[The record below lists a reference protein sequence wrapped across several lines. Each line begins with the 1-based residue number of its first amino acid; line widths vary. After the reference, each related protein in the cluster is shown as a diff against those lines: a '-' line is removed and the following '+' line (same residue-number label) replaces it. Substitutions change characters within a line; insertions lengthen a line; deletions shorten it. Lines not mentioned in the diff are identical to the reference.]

1 VFLKSKIL
9 ALLFLLGGLSL
20 KGQTFMYSY
29 VDPCT
34 QQVQTLMY
42 DMSAPIIVSYY
53 GQTRA
58 FTYNEISSGVL
69 DTWLN
74 QVYSNFIASPCDEVF
89 TTVTTTSTTNLTTNL
104 VNSVLNLSAVTSISS
119 MNLGGN
125 INSTNSS
132 NSNTNENN
140 NNPQSN
146 TTSSSNN
153 SNNNNNSNNT
163 GSPNNSNSGSGS
175 SGGNSEPNSG
185 GSNSSESSGGTTAG
199 ETQGE
204 SQEGVPSEEKID
216 EAKTEQQKTEAN
228 QTSKTTAKA
237 RTQVQKPA
245 ILVTGDIVGLQ
256 KTDDKTND
264 ARGTFSFTRVKGDG
278 TASFGLSADYMIRA
292 KISNITLM
300 KSWIGTTEKG
310 NKHINLLSSGFSI
323 QPGSWT
329 NTTMFIRVNSLKR
342 FTAIY
347 GAAGSAG
354 YLYKEPIISTLAV
367 AGFMYK
373 GKIYKNIDG
382 TLITAAVYAPYSKYY
397 TESWFDSKPIVI
409 PFFNINYKLTKTFGV
424 GLTGGGTYLAGA
436 NVLNYQVLLGSKLIL

>member
-1 VFLKSKIL
+1 
-9 ALLFLLGGLSL
+9 
-20 KGQTFMYSY
+20 
-29 VDPCT
+29 
-34 QQVQTLMY
+34 MY

-58 FTYNEISSGVL
+58 FTYSEISSGVL

-74 QVYSNFIASPCDEVF
+74 QVYSNFVASPCDEVF
-89 TTVTTTSTTNLTTNL
+89 TSVTTTSTTNLTTNL
-104 VNSVLNLSAVTSISS
+104 VNNVLNLSAVTSISS

-125 INSTNSS
+125 INSTNSTNSTS
-132 NSNTNENN
+132 NENTNNS
-140 NNPQSN
+140 QSN
-146 TTSSSNN
+146 VPSSSNSSSNN
-153 SNNNNNSNNT
+153 TNT
-163 GSPNNSNSGSGS
+163 SSSSSPNSGSGG
-175 SGGNSEPNSG
+175 SGGNGEPNSG
-185 GSNSSESSGGTTAG
+185 GSNPSESSGGTTTG
-199 ETQGE
+199 EVQGGDKKE
-204 SQEGVPSEEKID
+204 TPSQEKIEET
-216 EAKTEQQKTEAN
+216 KTDQQKSDAN
-228 QTSKTTAKA
+228 QTSKSTSRA
-237 RTQVQKPA
+237 RAQTQKPA

-278 TASFGLSADYMIRA
+278 TASLGLSADYMIRA
-292 KISNITLM
+292 RISNITLM
-300 KSWIGTTEKG
+300 RSWIGTTEKD

-373 GKIYKNIDG
+373 GKLYKNIDG
-382 TLITAAVYAPYSKYY
+382 TLIAAAVYAPYSKYY
-397 TESWFDSKPIVI
+397 TESWFDSKPIII
-409 PFFNINYKLTKTFGV
+409 PFFNLNYKLTKTFGF

-436 NVLNYQVLLGSKLIL
+436 NVLNYQVLLGAKLIL

>member
-1 VFLKSKIL
+1 
-9 ALLFLLGGLSL
+9 
-20 KGQTFMYSY
+20 MYSY
-29 VDPCT
+29 IDPCT
-34 QQVQTLMY
+34 QQVQTLAY

-74 QVYSNFIASPCDEVF
+74 QVYSNYVAAPCSEVF
-89 TTVTTTSTTNLTTNL
+89 TSVTTTSTTNLTTNL
-104 VNSVLNLSAVTSISS
+104 INNILNLSTVTSISS

-125 INSTNSS
+125 INSTNST
-132 NSNTNENN
+132 NSNEDNN
-140 NNPQSN
+140 NSQSN
-146 TTSSSNN
+146 VPSSSNSSNN
-153 SNNNNNSNNT
+153 SNNNN
-163 GSPNNSNSGSGS
+163 S
-175 SGGNSEPNSG
+175 SGGSNSSSSGGGSNSKPNSG
-185 GSNSSESSGGTTAG
+185 GSNPSESSGGENTG
-199 ETQGE
+199 EVQGG
-204 SQEGVPSEEKID
+204 SKEGVPSQEKID
-216 EAKTEQQKTEAN
+216 EVKTDQQKSDAN

-278 TASFGLSADYMIRA
+278 TASIGLSADYMIRA

-300 KSWIGTTEKG
+300 KSWISTTEKG
-310 NKHINLLSSGFSI
+310 NKGINLLSSGFSV
-323 QPGSWT
+323 QPGSWS

-354 YLYKEPIISTLAV
+354 ILYKEPIISTLAV

-382 TLITAAVYAPYSKYY
+382 TLIAAGVYAPYSKYY
-397 TESWFDSKPIVI
+397 TESWFDSKPIII
-409 PFFNINYKLTKTFGV
+409 PFFNINYKITKTFGF

>member
-29 VDPCT
+29 IDPCT

-42 DMSAPIIVSYY
+42 DMSAPVIVSYY

-74 QVYSNFIASPCDEVF
+74 QVYSNFIAAPCDEVF

-104 VNSVLNLSAVTSISS
+104 VNNVLNLSAVTSISS

-125 INSTNSS
+125 INSTNSTNSTS
-132 NSNTNENN
+132 NENTNNS
-140 NNPQSN
+140 QSN
-146 TTSSSNN
+146 VPSSSNSSSNN
-153 SNNNNNSNNT
+153 NNT
-163 GSPNNSNSGSGS
+163 GSSSSTNPGSGS
-175 SGGNSEPNSG
+175 SGNNSEPNSG
-185 GSNSSESSGGTTAG
+185 GSNSSESSGGTTTG
-199 ETQGE
+199 EVQGGDKKE
-204 SQEGVPSEEKID
+204 TPSQEKID
-216 EAKTEQQKTEAN
+216 EAKTDQQKSEAN

-237 RTQVQKPA
+237 KAQVQKPA

-278 TASFGLSADYMIRA
+278 TASLGLSADYMIRA
-292 KISNITLM
+292 RISNITLM

-373 GKIYKNIDG
+373 GKLYKNIDG
-382 TLITAAVYAPYSKYY
+382 TLIAAAVYAPYSKYY

-409 PFFNINYKLTKTFGV
+409 PFFNVNYKLTKTFGF

>member
-1 VFLKSKIL
+1 
-9 ALLFLLGGLSL
+9 
-20 KGQTFMYSY
+20 MYSY
-29 VDPCT
+29 IDPCT

-42 DMSAPIIVSYY
+42 DMSAPVIVSYY

-74 QVYSNFIASPCDEVF
+74 QVYSNFIAAPCDEVF

-104 VNSVLNLSAVTSISS
+104 VNNVLNLSAVTSISS

-125 INSTNSS
+125 INSTNSTNSTS
-132 NSNTNENN
+132 NENTNNS
-140 NNPQSN
+140 QSN
-146 TTSSSNN
+146 VPSSSNSSSNN
-153 SNNNNNSNNT
+153 NNT
-163 GSPNNSNSGSGS
+163 GSSSSTNPGSGS
-175 SGGNSEPNSG
+175 SGNNSEPNSG
-185 GSNSSESSGGTTAG
+185 GSNSSESSGGTTTG
-199 ETQGE
+199 EVQGGDKKE
-204 SQEGVPSEEKID
+204 TPSQEKID
-216 EAKTEQQKTEAN
+216 EAKTDQQKSEAN

-237 RTQVQKPA
+237 KAQVQKPA

-278 TASFGLSADYMIRA
+278 TASIGLSADYMIRA
-292 KISNITLM
+292 RISNITLM
-300 KSWIGTTEKG
+300 KSWISTTEKG
-310 NKHINLLSSGFSI
+310 NKGINLLSSGFSV
-323 QPGSWT
+323 QPGSWS

-354 YLYKEPIISTLAV
+354 VLYKEPIISTLAV

-382 TLITAAVYAPYSKYY
+382 TLIAAGVYAPYSKYY
-397 TESWFDSKPIVI
+397 TESWFNSKPIII
-409 PFFNINYKLTKTFGV
+409 PFFNVNYKLTKTFGF

-436 NVLNYQVLLGSKLIL
+436 NILNYQVLLGAKLIL

>member
-1 VFLKSKIL
+1 
-9 ALLFLLGGLSL
+9 
-20 KGQTFMYSY
+20 MYSY
-29 VDPCT
+29 IDPCT
-34 QQVQTLMY
+34 QQVQTLAY

-74 QVYSNFIASPCDEVF
+74 QVYSNFVAAPCDEVF

-104 VNSVLNLSAVTSISS
+104 VNNVLNLSAVTSISS

-125 INSTNSS
+125 INSTNSTNSTS
-132 NSNTNENN
+132 NENTNNS
-140 NNPQSN
+140 QSN
-146 TTSSSNN
+146 VPSSSNSSSNN
-153 SNNNNNSNNT
+153 NNT
-163 GSPNNSNSGSGS
+163 GSSSGTNPGSGG
-175 SGGNSEPNSG
+175 SGGNGEPNSG
-185 GSNSSESSGGTTAG
+185 GSNSSESSGGTTTG
-199 ETQGE
+199 EVQGGDKKE
-204 SQEGVPSEEKID
+204 TPSQEKID
-216 EAKTEQQKTEAN
+216 EVKTDQQKSDAN

-278 TASFGLSADYMIRA
+278 TASIGLSADYMIRA
-292 KISNITLM
+292 KISNITAM
-300 KSWIGTTEKG
+300 KSWISTTEKG
-310 NKHINLLSSGFSI
+310 NKSINLLSSGFSV

-382 TLITAAVYAPYSKYY
+382 TLIAAAVYAPYSKYY
-397 TESWFDSKPIVI
+397 TESWFDSKPIII
-409 PFFNINYKLTKTFGV
+409 PFFNINYKITKTFGF

>member
-1 VFLKSKIL
+1 
-9 ALLFLLGGLSL
+9 
-20 KGQTFMYSY
+20 MYSY
-29 VDPCT
+29 IDPCT
-34 QQVQTLMY
+34 QQIQTLMY

-74 QVYSNFIASPCDEVF
+74 QVYSNYVAAPCSEVF
-89 TTVTTTSTTNLTTNL
+89 TSVTTTSTTNLTTNL
-104 VNSVLNLSAVTSISS
+104 INNILNLSTVTSISS
-119 MNLGGN
+119 LNLGGN
-125 INSTNSS
+125 INSTNSTNS
-132 NSNTNENN
+132 NSNENTNNSQPN
-140 NNPQSN
+140 VSSSSN
-146 TTSSSNN
+146 SSSSNN
-153 SNNNNNSNNT
+153 NT
-163 GSPNNSNSGSGS
+163 NPSSGSNPS
-175 SGGNSEPNSG
+175 SGGGGGNGEPNSRGTNPNEPSRGETTGEVQG
-185 GSNSSESSGGTTAG
+185 GSK
-199 ETQGE
+199 
-204 SQEGVPSEEKID
+204 EGVPSQEKID
-216 EAKTEQQKTEAN
+216 EVKTDQQKSDAN

-278 TASFGLSADYMIRA
+278 TASIGLSADYMIRA
-292 KISNITLM
+292 KISNITAM
-300 KSWIGTTEKG
+300 KSWISTTEKG
-310 NKHINLLSSGFSI
+310 NKGINLLSSGFSV
-323 QPGSWT
+323 QPGSWS

-382 TLITAAVYAPYSKYY
+382 TLIAAAVYAPYSKYY
-397 TESWFDSKPIVI
+397 TESWFDSKPIII

-436 NVLNYQVLLGSKLIL
+436 NILNYQVLLGSKLIL

>member
-1 VFLKSKIL
+1 VYLKTKIL
-9 ALLFLLGGLSL
+9 AFLFLLGGLSL

-29 VDPCT
+29 IDPCT

-74 QVYSNFIASPCDEVF
+74 QVYSNYVAAPCSEVF
-89 TTVTTTSTTNLTTNL
+89 TTVTTTSTTNLTTNII
-104 VNSVLNLSAVTSISS
+104 NNVLNLSTVTSISS
-119 MNLGGN
+119 LNLGGN
-125 INSTNSS
+125 INTGNQSNSNSSSNEDNNNSQSNVSSSS
-132 NSNTNENN
+132 NS
-140 NNPQSN
+140 
-146 TTSSSNN
+146 
-153 SNNNNNSNNT
+153 SNNNNNT
-163 GSPNNSNSGSGS
+163 GSSGNSGSGS
-175 SGGNSEPNSG
+175 SSGGGTSNPNSG
-185 GSNSSESSGGTTAG
+185 SPNPSESSGGTSTG
-199 ETQGE
+199 ETQGGG
-204 SQEGVPSEEKID
+204 QEGVPSEEKID
-216 EAKTEQQKTEAN
+216 EAKTDQQKSDAN

-237 RTQVQKPA
+237 KAQVQKPA

-278 TASFGLSADYMIRA
+278 TASIGLSADYMVRA
-292 KISNITLM
+292 RISNITVM
-300 KSWIGTTEKG
+300 KSWISTTEKG
-310 NKHINLLSSGFSI
+310 NKGINLLSSGMSF
-323 QPGSWT
+323 QPGAWS

-347 GAAGSAG
+347 GAAGSVG

-373 GKIYKNIDG
+373 GKLYKNIDG
-382 TLITAAVYAPYSKYY
+382 TLIAAGVYAPYSKYY
-397 TESWFDSKPIVI
+397 TESWFDSKPIII
-409 PFFNINYKLTKTFGV
+409 PFFNVNYKLTKTFGF

-436 NVLNYQVLLGSKLIL
+436 NILNYQVLLGAKLIL

>member
-1 VFLKSKIL
+1 
-9 ALLFLLGGLSL
+9 
-20 KGQTFMYSY
+20 MYSY
-29 VDPCT
+29 IDPCT
-34 QQVQTLMY
+34 QQVQTLAY

-74 QVYSNFIASPCDEVF
+74 QVYSNYVAAPCSEVF
-89 TTVTTTSTTNLTTNL
+89 TSVTTTSTTNLTTNL
-104 VNSVLNLSAVTSISS
+104 INNILNLSTVTSISS
-119 MNLGGN
+119 LNLGGN
-125 INSTNSS
+125 INSTNSTNS
-132 NSNTNENN
+132 NSNENTNNSQPN
-140 NNPQSN
+140 VSSSSN
-146 TTSSSNN
+146 SSSSNN
-153 SNNNNNSNNT
+153 NT
-163 GSPNNSNSGSGS
+163 NPSSGSNPS
-175 SGGNSEPNSG
+175 SGGGGGNGEPNSG
-185 GSNSSESSGGTTAG
+185 GTNPNEPSRG
-199 ETQGE
+199 ETTGEVQGG
-204 SQEGVPSEEKID
+204 SKEGVPSQEKID
-216 EAKTEQQKTEAN
+216 EVKTDQQKSDAN

-278 TASFGLSADYMIRA
+278 TASIGLSADYMIRA
-292 KISNITLM
+292 KISNITAM
-300 KSWIGTTEKG
+300 KSWISTTEKG
-310 NKHINLLSSGFSI
+310 NKGINLLSSGFSV
-323 QPGSWT
+323 QPGSWS

-354 YLYKEPIISTLAV
+354 VLYKEPIISTLAV

-382 TLITAAVYAPYSKYY
+382 TLIAAGVYAPYSKYY
-397 TESWFDSKPIVI
+397 TESWFDSKPIII

>member
-1 VFLKSKIL
+1 
-9 ALLFLLGGLSL
+9 
-20 KGQTFMYSY
+20 MYSY
-29 VDPCT
+29 IDPCT
-34 QQVQTLMY
+34 QQVQTLAY

-74 QVYSNFIASPCDEVF
+74 QVYSNYVAAPCSEVF
-89 TTVTTTSTTNLTTNL
+89 TSVTTTSTTNLTTNL
-104 VNSVLNLSAVTSISS
+104 INNILNLSTVTSISS
-119 MNLGGN
+119 LNLGGN
-125 INSTNSS
+125 INSTNSTNS
-132 NSNTNENN
+132 NSNENTNNSQPN
-140 NNPQSN
+140 VSSSSN
-146 TTSSSNN
+146 SSSSNN
-153 SNNNNNSNNT
+153 NT
-163 GSPNNSNSGSGS
+163 NPSSGSNPS
-175 SGGNSEPNSG
+175 SGGGGDNGEPNSG
-185 GSNSSESSGGTTAG
+185 GTNPNEPSRG
-199 ETQGE
+199 ETTGEVQGG
-204 SQEGVPSEEKID
+204 SKEGVPSQEKID
-216 EAKTEQQKTEAN
+216 EVKTDQQKSDAN

-278 TASFGLSADYMIRA
+278 TASIGLSADYMIRA
-292 KISNITLM
+292 KISNITAM
-300 KSWIGTTEKG
+300 KSWISTTEKG
-310 NKHINLLSSGFSI
+310 NKGINLLSSGFSV
-323 QPGSWT
+323 QPGSWS

-354 YLYKEPIISTLAV
+354 ILYKEPIISTLAV

-382 TLITAAVYAPYSKYY
+382 TLIAAGVYAPYSKYY
-397 TESWFDSKPIVI
+397 TESWFDSKPIII
-409 PFFNINYKLTKTFGV
+409 PFFNINYKITKTFGF

>member
-1 VFLKSKIL
+1 
-9 ALLFLLGGLSL
+9 
-20 KGQTFMYSY
+20 MYSY
-29 VDPCT
+29 IDPCT
-34 QQVQTLMY
+34 QQVQTLAY

-74 QVYSNFIASPCDEVF
+74 QVYSNYVAAPCSEVF
-89 TTVTTTSTTNLTTNL
+89 TSVTTTSTTNLTTNL
-104 VNSVLNLSAVTSISS
+104 INNILNLSTVTSISS

-125 INSTNSS
+125 INSTNST
-132 NSNTNENN
+132 NSNEDNN
-140 NNPQSN
+140 NSQSN
-146 TTSSSNN
+146 VPSSSNSSNN
-153 SNNNNNSNNT
+153 SNNNNSSE
-163 GSPNNSNSGSGS
+163 GSNSSS
-175 SGGNSEPNSG
+175 SGGGGNSKPNSG
-185 GSNSSESSGGTTAG
+185 GSNPSESSGGENTG
-199 ETQGE
+199 EVQGG
-204 SQEGVPSEEKID
+204 SKEGVPSQEKID
-216 EAKTEQQKTEAN
+216 ETKTDQQKSDAN
-228 QTSKTTAKA
+228 QTTKTTAKA
-237 RTQVQKPA
+237 KAQVQKPA
-245 ILVTGDIVGLQ
+245 ILITGDIVGLQ

-278 TASFGLSADYMIRA
+278 TASIGLSADYMIRA
-292 KISNITLM
+292 KISNITAM
-300 KSWIGTTEKG
+300 KSWISTTEKG
-310 NKHINLLSSGFSI
+310 NKGINLLSSGFSV
-323 QPGSWT
+323 QPGSWS

-354 YLYKEPIISTLAV
+354 ILYKEPIISTLAV

-382 TLITAAVYAPYSKYY
+382 TLIAAAVYAPYSKYY
-397 TESWFDSKPIVI
+397 TESWFDSKPIII
-409 PFFNINYKLTKTFGV
+409 PFFNVNYKLTKTFGF

>member
-1 VFLKSKIL
+1 
-9 ALLFLLGGLSL
+9 
-20 KGQTFMYSY
+20 MYSY
-29 VDPCT
+29 IDPCT

-42 DMSAPIIVSYY
+42 DMSAPVIVSYY

-74 QVYSNFIASPCDEVF
+74 QVYSNFIAAPCDEVF

-104 VNSVLNLSAVTSISS
+104 VNNVLNLSAVTSISS

-125 INSTNSS
+125 INSTNSTNSTS
-132 NSNTNENN
+132 NENTNNS
-140 NNPQSN
+140 QSN
-146 TTSSSNN
+146 VPSSSNSSSNN
-153 SNNNNNSNNT
+153 NNT
-163 GSPNNSNSGSGS
+163 GSSSSTNPGSGS
-175 SGGNSEPNSG
+175 SGNNSEPNSG
-185 GSNSSESSGGTTAG
+185 GSNSSESSGGTTTG
-199 ETQGE
+199 EVQGGDKKE
-204 SQEGVPSEEKID
+204 TPSQEKID
-216 EAKTEQQKTEAN
+216 EAKTDQQKSEAN

-237 RTQVQKPA
+237 KAQVQKPA

-278 TASFGLSADYMIRA
+278 TASLGLSADYMIRA
-292 KISNITLM
+292 RISNITLM

-382 TLITAAVYAPYSKYY
+382 TLIAAAVYAPYSKYY

-409 PFFNINYKLTKTFGV
+409 PFFNVNYKLTKTFGF

>member
-1 VFLKSKIL
+1 
-9 ALLFLLGGLSL
+9 
-20 KGQTFMYSY
+20 MYSY
-29 VDPCT
+29 IDPCT

-42 DMSAPIIVSYY
+42 DMSAPVIVSYY

-74 QVYSNFIASPCDEVF
+74 QVYSNFIAAPCDEVF

-104 VNSVLNLSAVTSISS
+104 VNNVLNLSAVTSISS

-125 INSTNSS
+125 INSTNSTNSTS
-132 NSNTNENN
+132 NENTNNS
-140 NNPQSN
+140 QSN
-146 TTSSSNN
+146 VPSSSNSSSNN
-153 SNNNNNSNNT
+153 NNT
-163 GSPNNSNSGSGS
+163 GSSSSTNPGSGS
-175 SGGNSEPNSG
+175 SGNNSEPNSG
-185 GSNSSESSGGTTAG
+185 GSNSSESSGGTTTG
-199 ETQGE
+199 EVQGGDKKE
-204 SQEGVPSEEKID
+204 TPSQEKID
-216 EAKTEQQKTEAN
+216 EAKTDQQKSEAN

-237 RTQVQKPA
+237 KAQVQKPA

-278 TASFGLSADYMIRA
+278 TASIGLSADYMIRA
-292 KISNITLM
+292 RISNITLM
-300 KSWIGTTEKG
+300 KSWISTTEKG
-310 NKHINLLSSGFSI
+310 NKGINLLSSGFSV
-323 QPGSWT
+323 QPGSWS

-373 GKIYKNIDG
+373 GKLYKNIDG
-382 TLITAAVYAPYSKYY
+382 TLIAAAVYAPYSKYY

-409 PFFNINYKLTKTFGV
+409 PFFNVNYKLTKTFGF

-436 NVLNYQVLLGSKLIL
+436 NVLNYQVLLGSKLILWETYS

>member
-1 VFLKSKIL
+1 
-9 ALLFLLGGLSL
+9 
-20 KGQTFMYSY
+20 MYSY
-29 VDPCT
+29 IDPCT

-42 DMSAPIIVSYY
+42 DMSAPVIVSYY

-74 QVYSNFIASPCDEVF
+74 QVYSNFIAAPCDEVF

-104 VNSVLNLSAVTSISS
+104 VNNVLNLSAVTSISS

-125 INSTNSS
+125 INSTNSTNSTS
-132 NSNTNENN
+132 NENTNNS
-140 NNPQSN
+140 QSN
-146 TTSSSNN
+146 VPSSSNSSSNN
-153 SNNNNNSNNT
+153 NNT
-163 GSPNNSNSGSGS
+163 GSSSSTNPGSGS
-175 SGGNSEPNSG
+175 SGNNSEPNSG
-185 GSNSSESSGGTTAG
+185 GSNSSESSGGTTTG
-199 ETQGE
+199 EVQGGDKKE
-204 SQEGVPSEEKID
+204 TPSQEKID
-216 EAKTEQQKTEAN
+216 EAKTDQQKSEAN

-237 RTQVQKPA
+237 KAQVQKPA

-278 TASFGLSADYMIRA
+278 TASLGLSADYMIRA
-292 KISNITLM
+292 RISNITLM

-373 GKIYKNIDG
+373 GKLYKNIDG
-382 TLITAAVYAPYSKYY
+382 TLIAAAVYAPYSKYY

-409 PFFNINYKLTKTFGV
+409 PFFNVNYKLTKTFGF

>member
-1 VFLKSKIL
+1 
-9 ALLFLLGGLSL
+9 
-20 KGQTFMYSY
+20 MYSY
-29 VDPCT
+29 IDPCT
-34 QQVQTLMY
+34 QQIQTLMY

-74 QVYSNFIASPCDEVF
+74 QVYSNYVAAPCSEVF
-89 TTVTTTSTTNLTTNL
+89 TSVTTTSTTNLTTNL
-104 VNSVLNLSAVTSISS
+104 INNILNLSTVTSISS

-125 INSTNSS
+125 INSTNST
-132 NSNTNENN
+132 NSNEDNN
-140 NNPQSN
+140 NSQSN
-146 TTSSSNN
+146 VPSSSNSSNN
-153 SNNNNNSNNT
+153 SNNNN
-163 GSPNNSNSGSGS
+163 S
-175 SGGNSEPNSG
+175 SGGSNSSSSGGGSNSKPNSG
-185 GSNSSESSGGTTAG
+185 GSNPSESSGGENTG
-199 ETQGE
+199 EVQGG
-204 SQEGVPSEEKID
+204 SKEGVPSQEKID
-216 EAKTEQQKTEAN
+216 EAKTDQQKSDAN
-228 QTSKTTAKA
+228 QTTKTTAKA
-237 RTQVQKPA
+237 KAQVQKPA
-245 ILVTGDIVGLQ
+245 ILITGDIVGLQ

-278 TASFGLSADYMIRA
+278 TASIGLSADYMIRA
-292 KISNITLM
+292 KISNITAM
-300 KSWIGTTEKG
+300 KSWISTTEKG
-310 NKHINLLSSGFSI
+310 NKGINLLSSGFSV
-323 QPGSWT
+323 QPGSWS

-354 YLYKEPIISTLAV
+354 ILYKEPIISTLAV

-382 TLITAAVYAPYSKYY
+382 TLIAAGVYAPYSKYY
-397 TESWFDSKPIVI
+397 TESWFDSKPIII
-409 PFFNINYKLTKTFGV
+409 PFFNINYKITKTFGV

>member
-1 VFLKSKIL
+1 VFLKNKIL

-29 VDPCT
+29 IDPCT

-58 FTYNEISSGVL
+58 FTYSEISSGVL

-74 QVYSNFIASPCDEVF
+74 QVYSNYVAAPCSEVF
-89 TTVTTTSTTNLTTNL
+89 TSVTTTSTTNLTTNL
-104 VNSVLNLSAVTSISS
+104 VNNVLNLSAVTSISS

-125 INSTNSS
+125 INSTNSTNS
-132 NSNTNENN
+132 NSNEDNN
-140 NNPQSN
+140 NSQTNVPGTSN
-146 TTSSSNN
+146 TS
-153 SNNNNNSNNT
+153 SNNNNT
-163 GSPNNSNSGSGS
+163 GSSSGTNPGSGG
-175 SGGNSEPNSG
+175 SGGNGEPNSG
-185 GSNSSESSGGTTAG
+185 GSNPSESGGGTTTG
-199 ETQGE
+199 ETQGGG
-204 SQEGVPSEEKID
+204 QEGVPSEEKID
-216 EAKTEQQKTEAN
+216 EVKTDQQKSDAN
-228 QTSKTTAKA
+228 QTSKSTSRA
-237 RTQVQKPA
+237 RAQTQKPA

-278 TASFGLSADYMIRA
+278 TASLGLSADYMIRA
-292 KISNITLM
+292 RISNITLM
-300 KSWIGTTEKG
+300 RSWIGTTEKG

-354 YLYKEPIISTLAV
+354 YLYKEPIISTLAI

-382 TLITAAVYAPYSKYY
+382 TLIAAGVYAPYSKYY
-397 TESWFDSKPIVI
+397 TESWFDSKPIII
-409 PFFNINYKLTKTFGV
+409 PFFNLNYKLTKTFGF

-436 NVLNYQVLLGSKLIL
+436 NVLNYQVLLGAKLIL

>member
-1 VFLKSKIL
+1 
-9 ALLFLLGGLSL
+9 
-20 KGQTFMYSY
+20 
-29 VDPCT
+29 
-34 QQVQTLMY
+34 MY

-74 QVYSNFIASPCDEVF
+74 QVYSNYVASPCSEVF
-89 TTVTTTSTTNLTTNL
+89 TSVTTTSTTNLTTNL
-104 VNSVLNLSAVTSISS
+104 VNNVLNLSAVTSISS

-132 NSNTNENN
+132 NSTSNEDNN
-140 NNPQSN
+140 NSQTNVSSSSN
-146 TTSSSNN
+146 SSSNN
-153 SNNNNNSNNT
+153 TNT
-163 GSPNNSNSGSGS
+163 GSSSSTNPGSSGSG
-175 SGGNSEPNSG
+175 GNGEPNSG
-185 GSNSSESSGGTTAG
+185 GSNPSESSGGTTTG
-199 ETQGE
+199 EVQGGDKKE
-204 SQEGVPSEEKID
+204 TPSQEKID
-216 EAKTEQQKTEAN
+216 EAKTDQQKSEAN

-292 KISNITLM
+292 RISNITLM

-373 GKIYKNIDG
+373 GKIYKNVDG
-382 TLITAAVYAPYSKYY
+382 TLIAAAVYAPYSKYY
-397 TESWFDSKPIVI
+397 TKSWFDSKPIVI
-409 PFFNINYKLTKTFGV
+409 PFFNVNYKLTKTFGV

>member
-1 VFLKSKIL
+1 
-9 ALLFLLGGLSL
+9 
-20 KGQTFMYSY
+20 MYSY
-29 VDPCT
+29 IDPCT

-42 DMSAPIIVSYY
+42 DMSAPVIVSYY

-74 QVYSNFIASPCDEVF
+74 QVYSNFIAAPCDEVF

-104 VNSVLNLSAVTSISS
+104 VNNVLNLSAVTSISS

-125 INSTNSS
+125 INSTNSTNSTS
-132 NSNTNENN
+132 NENTNNS
-140 NNPQSN
+140 QSN
-146 TTSSSNN
+146 VPSSSNSSSNN
-153 SNNNNNSNNT
+153 NNT
-163 GSPNNSNSGSGS
+163 GSSSSTNPGSGS
-175 SGGNSEPNSG
+175 SGNNSEPNSG
-185 GSNSSESSGGTTAG
+185 GSNSSESSGGTTTG
-199 ETQGE
+199 EVQGGDKKE
-204 SQEGVPSEEKID
+204 TPSQEKID
-216 EAKTEQQKTEAN
+216 EAKTDQQKSEAN

-237 RTQVQKPA
+237 RTQVQKPV

-278 TASFGLSADYMIRA
+278 TASLGLSADYMIRA
-292 KISNITLM
+292 RISNITLM

-373 GKIYKNIDG
+373 GKLYKNIDG
-382 TLITAAVYAPYSKYY
+382 TLIAAAVYAPYSKYY

-409 PFFNINYKLTKTFGV
+409 PFFNVNYKLTKTFGF

-436 NVLNYQVLLGSKLIL
+436 NVLNYQVLLGSKLILWETYS

>member
-1 VFLKSKIL
+1 
-9 ALLFLLGGLSL
+9 
-20 KGQTFMYSY
+20 MYSY
-29 VDPCT
+29 IDPCT

-42 DMSAPIIVSYY
+42 DMSAPVIVSYY

-74 QVYSNFIASPCDEVF
+74 QVYSNFIAAPCDEVF

-104 VNSVLNLSAVTSISS
+104 VNNVLNLSAVTSISS

-125 INSTNSS
+125 INSTNSTNSTS
-132 NSNTNENN
+132 NENTNNS
-140 NNPQSN
+140 QSN
-146 TTSSSNN
+146 VPSSSNSSSNN
-153 SNNNNNSNNT
+153 NNT
-163 GSPNNSNSGSGS
+163 GSSSSTNPGSGS
-175 SGGNSEPNSG
+175 SGNNSEPNSG
-185 GSNSSESSGGTTAG
+185 GSNSSESSGGTTTG
-199 ETQGE
+199 EVQGGDKKE
-204 SQEGVPSEEKID
+204 TPSQEKID
-216 EAKTEQQKTEAN
+216 EAKTDQQKSEAN

-237 RTQVQKPA
+237 KAQVQKPA

-278 TASFGLSADYMIRA
+278 IASLGLSADYMIRA
-292 KISNITLM
+292 RISNITLM

-373 GKIYKNIDG
+373 GKLYKNIDG
-382 TLITAAVYAPYSKYY
+382 TLIAAAVYAPYSKYY

-409 PFFNINYKLTKTFGV
+409 PFFNVNYKLTKTFGF

>member
-1 VFLKSKIL
+1 
-9 ALLFLLGGLSL
+9 
-20 KGQTFMYSY
+20 MYSY
-29 VDPCT
+29 IDPCT
-34 QQVQTLMY
+34 QQIQTLMY

-74 QVYSNFIASPCDEVF
+74 QVYSNYVAAPCSEVF
-89 TTVTTTSTTNLTTNL
+89 TSVTTTSTTNLTTNL
-104 VNSVLNLSAVTSISS
+104 INNILNLSTVTSISS
-119 MNLGGN
+119 LNLGGN
-125 INSTNSS
+125 INSTNSTNS
-132 NSNTNENN
+132 NSNENTNNSQPN
-140 NNPQSN
+140 VSSSSN
-146 TTSSSNN
+146 SSSSNN
-153 SNNNNNSNNT
+153 NT
-163 GSPNNSNSGSGS
+163 NPSSGSNPS
-175 SGGNSEPNSG
+175 SGGGGGNGEPNSG
-185 GSNSSESSGGTTAG
+185 GTNPNEPSRG
-199 ETQGE
+199 ETTGEVQGG
-204 SQEGVPSEEKID
+204 SKEGVPSQEKID
-216 EAKTEQQKTEAN
+216 EVKTDQQKSDAN

-278 TASFGLSADYMIRA
+278 TASIGLSADYMIRA
-292 KISNITLM
+292 KISNITAM
-300 KSWIGTTEKG
+300 KSWISTTEKG
-310 NKHINLLSSGFSI
+310 NKGINLLSSGFSV
-323 QPGSWT
+323 QPGSWS

-354 YLYKEPIISTLAV
+354 ILYKEPIISTLAV

-382 TLITAAVYAPYSKYY
+382 TLIAAGVYAPYSKYY
-397 TESWFDSKPIVI
+397 TESWFDSKPIII
-409 PFFNINYKLTKTFGV
+409 PFFNINYKITKTFGF

>member
-1 VFLKSKIL
+1 
-9 ALLFLLGGLSL
+9 
-20 KGQTFMYSY
+20 MYSY
-29 VDPCT
+29 IDPCT
-34 QQVQTLMY
+34 QQVQTLAY

-74 QVYSNFIASPCDEVF
+74 QVYSNFLAAPCDEVF

-104 VNSVLNLSAVTSISS
+104 VNNVLNLSAVTSISS

-125 INSTNSS
+125 INSTNSTNSTS
-132 NSNTNENN
+132 NENTNNS
-140 NNPQSN
+140 QSN
-146 TTSSSNN
+146 VPSSSNSSSNN
-153 SNNNNNSNNT
+153 NNT
-163 GSPNNSNSGSGS
+163 GSSSGTNPGSGG
-175 SGGNSEPNSG
+175 SGGNGEPNSG
-185 GSNSSESSGGTTAG
+185 GSNSSESSGGTTTG
-199 ETQGE
+199 EVQGGDKKE
-204 SQEGVPSEEKID
+204 TPSQEKID
-216 EAKTEQQKTEAN
+216 EVKTDQQKSDAN

-278 TASFGLSADYMIRA
+278 TASIGLSADYMIRA
-292 KISNITLM
+292 KISNITAM
-300 KSWIGTTEKG
+300 KSWISTTEKG
-310 NKHINLLSSGFSI
+310 NKGINLLSSGFSV
-323 QPGSWT
+323 QPGSWS

-354 YLYKEPIISTLAV
+354 ILYKEPIISTLAV

-382 TLITAAVYAPYSKYY
+382 TLIAAGVYAPYSKYY
-397 TESWFDSKPIVI
+397 TESWFDSKPIII
-409 PFFNINYKLTKTFGV
+409 PFFNINYKITKTFGV

>member
-1 VFLKSKIL
+1 VYLKTKIL
-9 ALLFLLGGLSL
+9 AFLFLLGGLSL

-29 VDPCT
+29 IDPCT

-74 QVYSNFIASPCDEVF
+74 QVYSNYVAAPCSEVF

-104 VNSVLNLSAVTSISS
+104 VNNVLNLSAVTSISS

-125 INSTNSS
+125 INSTNSTNS
-132 NSNTNENN
+132 NSNEDNN
-140 NNPQSN
+140 NSQTNVSSSSN
-146 TTSSSNN
+146 SSSNN
-153 SNNNNNSNNT
+153 NNT
-163 GSPNNSNSGSGS
+163 GSSSGTNPGSGG
-175 SGGNSEPNSG
+175 SGGNGEPTSG
-185 GSNSSESSGGTTAG
+185 GSNSGKSSGGTTTG
-199 ETQGE
+199 ETQGGG
-204 SQEGVPSEEKID
+204 QEGVPSQEKID
-216 EAKTEQQKTEAN
+216 EVKTDQQKSDAN

-237 RTQVQKPA
+237 KSQVQKPA

-278 TASFGLSADYMIRA
+278 TASIGLSADYMIRA
-292 KISNITLM
+292 RISNITIM
-300 KSWIGTTEKG
+300 KSWISTTPKG
-310 NKHINLLSSGFSI
+310 NKGINLLSSGMSF
-323 QPGSWT
+323 QPGAWS

-354 YLYKEPIISTLAV
+354 VLYKEPIISTLAV

-382 TLITAAVYAPYSKYY
+382 TLIAAGVYAPYSKYY
-397 TESWFDSKPIVI
+397 TESWFNSKPIII
-409 PFFNINYKLTKTFGV
+409 PFFNVNYKITKTFGF

-436 NVLNYQVLLGSKLIL
+436 NVLNYQVLLGGKLIL

>member
-29 VDPCT
+29 IDPCT
-34 QQVQTLMY
+34 QQVQTLAY

-74 QVYSNFIASPCDEVF
+74 QVYSNFVAAPCDEVF

-104 VNSVLNLSAVTSISS
+104 VNNVLNLSAVTSISS

-125 INSTNSS
+125 INSTNSTNSTS
-132 NSNTNENN
+132 NENTNNS
-140 NNPQSN
+140 QSN
-146 TTSSSNN
+146 VPSSSNSSSNN
-153 SNNNNNSNNT
+153 NNT
-163 GSPNNSNSGSGS
+163 GSSSGTNPGSGG
-175 SGGNSEPNSG
+175 SGGNGEPNSG
-185 GSNSSESSGGTTAG
+185 GSNSSESSGGTTTG
-199 ETQGE
+199 EVQGGDKKE
-204 SQEGVPSEEKID
+204 TPSQEKID
-216 EAKTEQQKTEAN
+216 EVKTDQQKSDAN

-278 TASFGLSADYMIRA
+278 TASIGLSADYMIRA
-292 KISNITLM
+292 KISNITAM
-300 KSWIGTTEKG
+300 KSWISTTEKG
-310 NKHINLLSSGFSI
+310 NKSINLLSSGFSV

-382 TLITAAVYAPYSKYY
+382 TLIAAAVYAPYSKYY
-397 TESWFDSKPIVI
+397 TESWFDSKPIII
-409 PFFNINYKLTKTFGV
+409 PFFNINYKITKTFGF

>member
-20 KGQTFMYSY
+20 NGQTFMYSY
-29 VDPCT
+29 IDPCT
-34 QQVQTLMY
+34 QQVQTLAY

-74 QVYSNFIASPCDEVF
+74 QVYSNYVAAPCSEIF
-89 TTVTTTSTTNLTTNL
+89 TSVTTTSTTNLTTNL
-104 VNSVLNLSAVTSISS
+104 INNILNLSTVTSISS
-119 MNLGGN
+119 INLGGN
-125 INSTNSS
+125 INSTNLTNS
-132 NSNTNENN
+132 NSNENTNNS
-140 NNPQSN
+140 QSN
-146 TTSSSNN
+146 VPSSSNSSNN
-153 SNNNNNSNNT
+153 SNNNN
-163 GSPNNSNSGSGS
+163 S
-175 SGGNSEPNSG
+175 SGGSNSSSSGGGSNSKPNSG
-185 GSNSSESSGGTTAG
+185 GSNPSESSGGENTG
-199 ETQGE
+199 EVQGG
-204 SQEGVPSEEKID
+204 SKEGVPSQEKID
-216 EAKTEQQKTEAN
+216 EVKTDQQKSDAN

-245 ILVTGDIVGLQ
+245 ILITGDIVGLQ

-278 TASFGLSADYMIRA
+278 TASIGLSADYMIRA
-292 KISNITLM
+292 KISNITAM
-300 KSWIGTTEKG
+300 KSWISTTEKG
-310 NKHINLLSSGFSI
+310 NKGINLLSSGFSI
-323 QPGSWT
+323 QPGSWS

-347 GAAGSAG
+347 GVAGSAG

-382 TLITAAVYAPYSKYY
+382 TLIAAAVYAPYSKYY
-397 TESWFDSKPIVI
+397 TESWFDSKPIII

>member
-1 VFLKSKIL
+1 
-9 ALLFLLGGLSL
+9 
-20 KGQTFMYSY
+20 MYSY
-29 VDPCT
+29 IDPCT

-42 DMSAPIIVSYY
+42 DMSAPVIVSYY

-74 QVYSNFIASPCDEVF
+74 QVYSNFIAAPCDEVF

-104 VNSVLNLSAVTSISS
+104 VNNVLNLSAVTSISS

-125 INSTNSS
+125 INSTNSTNSTS
-132 NSNTNENN
+132 NENTNNS
-140 NNPQSN
+140 QSN
-146 TTSSSNN
+146 VPSSSNSSSNN
-153 SNNNNNSNNT
+153 NNT
-163 GSPNNSNSGSGS
+163 GSSSSTNPGSGS
-175 SGGNSEPNSG
+175 SGNNSEPNSG
-185 GSNSSESSGGTTAG
+185 GSNSSESSGGTTTG
-199 ETQGE
+199 EVQGGDKKE
-204 SQEGVPSEEKID
+204 TPSQEKID
-216 EAKTEQQKTEAN
+216 EAKTDQQKSEAN

-278 TASFGLSADYMIRA
+278 TASLGLSADYMIRA
-292 KISNITLM
+292 RISNITLM

-373 GKIYKNIDG
+373 GKLYKNIDG
-382 TLITAAVYAPYSKYY
+382 TLIAAAVYAPYSKYY
-397 TESWFDSKPIVI
+397 TESWFDSKPIII
-409 PFFNINYKLTKTFGV
+409 PFFNLNYKLTKTFGF

>member
-1 VFLKSKIL
+1 
-9 ALLFLLGGLSL
+9 
-20 KGQTFMYSY
+20 MYSY
-29 VDPCT
+29 IDPCT
-34 QQVQTLMY
+34 QQVQTLAY

-74 QVYSNFIASPCDEVF
+74 QVYSNFVAAPCDEVF

-104 VNSVLNLSAVTSISS
+104 VNNVLNLSAVTSISS

-125 INSTNSS
+125 INSTNSTNSTS
-132 NSNTNENN
+132 NENTNNS
-140 NNPQSN
+140 QSN
-146 TTSSSNN
+146 VPSSSNSSSNN
-153 SNNNNNSNNT
+153 NNT
-163 GSPNNSNSGSGS
+163 GSSSGTNPGSGG
-175 SGGNSEPNSG
+175 SGGNGEPNSG
-185 GSNSSESSGGTTAG
+185 GSNSSESSGGTTTG
-199 ETQGE
+199 EVQGGDKKE
-204 SQEGVPSEEKID
+204 TPSQEKID
-216 EAKTEQQKTEAN
+216 EVKTDQQKSDAN

-278 TASFGLSADYMIRA
+278 TASIGLSADYMIRA
-292 KISNITLM
+292 KISNITAM
-300 KSWIGTTEKG
+300 KSWISTTEKG
-310 NKHINLLSSGFSI
+310 NKSINLLSSGFSV

-382 TLITAAVYAPYSKYY
+382 TLIAAAVYAPYSKYY

-409 PFFNINYKLTKTFGV
+409 PFFNVNYKITKTFGV

-436 NVLNYQVLLGSKLIL
+436 NVLNYQVLLGSKLILWETYS

>member
-1 VFLKSKIL
+1 
-9 ALLFLLGGLSL
+9 
-20 KGQTFMYSY
+20 MYSY
-29 VDPCT
+29 IDPCT
-34 QQVQTLMY
+34 QQVQTLAY

-74 QVYSNFIASPCDEVF
+74 QVYSNYVAAPCSEVF
-89 TTVTTTSTTNLTTNL
+89 TSVTTTSTTNLTTNL
-104 VNSVLNLSAVTSISS
+104 INNILNLSTVTSISS
-119 MNLGGN
+119 LNLGGN
-125 INSTNSS
+125 INSTNSTNS
-132 NSNTNENN
+132 NSNENTNNSQPN
-140 NNPQSN
+140 VSSSSN
-146 TTSSSNN
+146 SSSSNN
-153 SNNNNNSNNT
+153 NT
-163 GSPNNSNSGSGS
+163 NPSSGSNPS
-175 SGGNSEPNSG
+175 SGGGGGNGEPNSG
-185 GSNSSESSGGTTAG
+185 GSNPSESSGGETTG
-199 ETQGE
+199 EVQGG
-204 SQEGVPSEEKID
+204 SKEGVPSQEKID
-216 EAKTEQQKTEAN
+216 EVKTDQQKSDAN

-278 TASFGLSADYMIRA
+278 TASIGLSADYMIRA
-292 KISNITLM
+292 KISNITAM
-300 KSWIGTTEKG
+300 KSWISTTEKG
-310 NKHINLLSSGFSI
+310 NKGINLLSSGFSV
-323 QPGSWT
+323 QPGSWS

-347 GAAGSAG
+347 GVAGSAG

-382 TLITAAVYAPYSKYY
+382 TLIAAAVYAPYSKYY
-397 TESWFDSKPIVI
+397 TESWFDSKPIII

-436 NVLNYQVLLGSKLIL
+436 NILNYQVLLGSKLIL

>member
-1 VFLKSKIL
+1 
-9 ALLFLLGGLSL
+9 
-20 KGQTFMYSY
+20 MYSY
-29 VDPCT
+29 IDPCT
-34 QQVQTLMY
+34 QQVQTLAY

-74 QVYSNFIASPCDEVF
+74 QVYSNYVAAPCSEVF
-89 TTVTTTSTTNLTTNL
+89 TSVTTTSTTNLTTNL
-104 VNSVLNLSAVTSISS
+104 INNILNLSTVTSISS

-125 INSTNSS
+125 INSTNST
-132 NSNTNENN
+132 NSNEDNN
-140 NNPQSN
+140 NSQSN
-146 TTSSSNN
+146 VPSSSNSSNN
-153 SNNNNNSNNT
+153 SNNNN
-163 GSPNNSNSGSGS
+163 S
-175 SGGNSEPNSG
+175 SGGSNSSSSGGGSNSKPNSG
-185 GSNSSESSGGTTAG
+185 GSNPSESSGGENTG
-199 ETQGE
+199 EVQGG
-204 SQEGVPSEEKID
+204 SKEGVPSQEKID
-216 EAKTEQQKTEAN
+216 EAKTDQQKSDAN
-228 QTSKTTAKA
+228 QTTKTTAKA
-237 RTQVQKPA
+237 KAQVQKPA
-245 ILVTGDIVGLQ
+245 ILITGDIVGLQ

-278 TASFGLSADYMIRA
+278 TASIGLSADYMIRA
-292 KISNITLM
+292 KISNITAM
-300 KSWIGTTEKG
+300 KSWISTTEKG
-310 NKHINLLSSGFSI
+310 NKGINLLSSGFSV
-323 QPGSWT
+323 QPGSWS

-354 YLYKEPIISTLAV
+354 ILYKEPIISTLAV

-382 TLITAAVYAPYSKYY
+382 TLIAAGVYAPYSKYY
-397 TESWFDSKPIVI
+397 TESWFDSKPIII
-409 PFFNINYKLTKTFGV
+409 PFFNINYKITKTFGF

>member
-1 VFLKSKIL
+1 
-9 ALLFLLGGLSL
+9 
-20 KGQTFMYSY
+20 MYSY
-29 VDPCT
+29 IDPCT

-42 DMSAPIIVSYY
+42 DMSAPVIVSYY

-74 QVYSNFIASPCDEVF
+74 QVYSNFIAAPCDEVF

-104 VNSVLNLSAVTSISS
+104 VNNVLNLSAVTSISS

-125 INSTNSS
+125 INSTNSTNS
-132 NSNTNENN
+132 NSNEDNN
-140 NNPQSN
+140 NSQSN
-146 TTSSSNN
+146 VPSSSNSSSNN
-153 SNNNNNSNNT
+153 TNT
-163 GSPNNSNSGSGS
+163 GSSSSTNPGSGG
-175 SGGNSEPNSG
+175 SGGNGKPNSG
-185 GSNSSESSGGTTAG
+185 GSNPSESSGGENTG
-199 ETQGE
+199 EVQGG
-204 SQEGVPSEEKID
+204 SKEGVPSQEKID
-216 EAKTEQQKTEAN
+216 ETKTDQQKSDAN
-228 QTSKTTAKA
+228 QTTKTTAKA
-237 RTQVQKPA
+237 RAQTQKPA
-245 ILVTGDIVGLQ
+245 ILITGDIVGLQ

-292 KISNITLM
+292 RISNITLM

-373 GKIYKNIDG
+373 GKLYKNVDG
-382 TLITAAVYAPYSKYY
+382 TLIAAAVYAPYSKYY
-397 TESWFDSKPIVI
+397 TESWFDSKPIII
-409 PFFNINYKLTKTFGV
+409 PFFNLNYKLTKTFGF

>member
-1 VFLKSKIL
+1 
-9 ALLFLLGGLSL
+9 
-20 KGQTFMYSY
+20 MYSY
-29 VDPCT
+29 IDPCT

-74 QVYSNFIASPCDEVF
+74 QVYSNYVAAPCSEVF

-104 VNSVLNLSAVTSISS
+104 VNNVLNLSAVTSISS

-125 INSTNSS
+125 INSTNSTNS
-132 NSNTNENN
+132 NSNED
-140 NNPQSN
+140 
-146 TTSSSNN
+146 
-153 SNNNNNSNNT
+153 NNNSQTNVPSTGNTSGNNNNT
-163 GSPNNSNSGSGS
+163 GSSSGTNPGSGG
-175 SGGNSEPNSG
+175 SGGNGEPNSG
-185 GSNSSESSGGTTAG
+185 GSNPSESGGGTTTG
-199 ETQGE
+199 ETQGGG
-204 SQEGVPSEEKID
+204 QEGVPSEEKID
-216 EAKTEQQKTEAN
+216 EAKTDQQKAEAS

-237 RTQVQKPA
+237 KAQVQKPA

-278 TASFGLSADYMIRA
+278 TASLGLSADYMIRA
-292 KISNITLM
+292 RISNITLM

-354 YLYKEPIISTLAV
+354 YLYKEPIISTLAI

-382 TLITAAVYAPYSKYY
+382 TLIAAGVYAPYSKYY
-397 TESWFDSKPIVI
+397 TESWFDSKPIII
-409 PFFNINYKLTKTFGV
+409 PFFNLNYKLTKTFGF

-436 NVLNYQVLLGSKLIL
+436 NVLNYQVLLGAKLIL

>member
-1 VFLKSKIL
+1 
-9 ALLFLLGGLSL
+9 
-20 KGQTFMYSY
+20 MYSY
-29 VDPCT
+29 IDPCT

-74 QVYSNFIASPCDEVF
+74 QVYSNYVASPCSEVF
-89 TTVTTTSTTNLTTNL
+89 TSVTTTSTTNLTTNL
-104 VNSVLNLSAVTSISS
+104 VNNVLNLSAVTSISS

-132 NSNTNENN
+132 NSTSNEDNN
-140 NNPQSN
+140 NSQTNVSSSSN
-146 TTSSSNN
+146 SSSNN
-153 SNNNNNSNNT
+153 TNT
-163 GSPNNSNSGSGS
+163 GSSSSTNPGSSGSG
-175 SGGNSEPNSG
+175 GNGEPNSG
-185 GSNSSESSGGTTAG
+185 GSNPSESSGGTTTG
-199 ETQGE
+199 EVQGGDKKE
-204 SQEGVPSEEKID
+204 TPSQEKID
-216 EAKTEQQKTEAN
+216 EAKTDQQKSEAN

-323 QPGSWT
+323 QPSSWT

-382 TLITAAVYAPYSKYY
+382 TLIAAAVYAPYSKYY

-409 PFFNINYKLTKTFGV
+409 PFFNVNYKLTKTFGV

>member
-1 VFLKSKIL
+1 
-9 ALLFLLGGLSL
+9 
-20 KGQTFMYSY
+20 MYSY
-29 VDPCT
+29 IDPCT
-34 QQVQTLMY
+34 QQVQTLAY

-74 QVYSNFIASPCDEVF
+74 QVYSNFVAAPCDEVF

-104 VNSVLNLSAVTSISS
+104 VNNVLNLSAVTSISS

-125 INSTNSS
+125 INSTNSTNSTS
-132 NSNTNENN
+132 NENTNNS
-140 NNPQSN
+140 QSN
-146 TTSSSNN
+146 VPSSSNSSSNN
-153 SNNNNNSNNT
+153 NNT
-163 GSPNNSNSGSGS
+163 GSSSGTNPGSGG
-175 SGGNSEPNSG
+175 SGGNGEPNSG
-185 GSNSSESSGGTTAG
+185 GSNSSESSGGTTTG
-199 ETQGE
+199 KVQGGDKKETP
-204 SQEGVPSEEKID
+204 SQEKID
-216 EAKTEQQKTEAN
+216 EVKTDQQKSDAN

-278 TASFGLSADYMIRA
+278 TASIGLSADYMIRA
-292 KISNITLM
+292 KISNITAM
-300 KSWIGTTEKG
+300 KSWISTTEKG
-310 NKHINLLSSGFSI
+310 NKSINLLSSGFSV

-382 TLITAAVYAPYSKYY
+382 TLIAAAVYAPYSKYY

-409 PFFNINYKLTKTFGV
+409 PFFNVNYKLTKTFGV

>member
-1 VFLKSKIL
+1 
-9 ALLFLLGGLSL
+9 
-20 KGQTFMYSY
+20 MYSY
-29 VDPCT
+29 IDPCT

-58 FTYNEISSGVL
+58 FTYSEISSGVL

-74 QVYSNFIASPCDEVF
+74 QVYSNFVAAPCDEVF

-104 VNSVLNLSAVTSISS
+104 VNNVLNLSAVTSISS

-125 INSTNSS
+125 INSTNSTNS
-132 NSNTNENN
+132 NSNEDNSNSQTNV
-140 NNPQSN
+140 PSSSN
-146 TTSSSNN
+146 SSSNN
-153 SNNNNNSNNT
+153 NNT
-163 GSPNNSNSGSGS
+163 GSSSGTNPGSGG
-175 SGGNSEPNSG
+175 SGGNGEPTSG
-185 GSNSSESSGGTTAG
+185 GSNPSESSGGTTTG
-199 ETQGE
+199 ETQGGG
-204 SQEGVPSEEKID
+204 QEGVPSEEKID
-216 EAKTEQQKTEAN
+216 EAKTDQQKAEAN

-237 RTQVQKPA
+237 KAQVQKPA

-278 TASFGLSADYMIRA
+278 TASLGLSADYMIRA
-292 KISNITLM
+292 RISNITLM

-373 GKIYKNIDG
+373 GKLYKNIDG

-397 TESWFDSKPIVI
+397 TESWFDSKPIII
-409 PFFNINYKLTKTFGV
+409 PFFNLNYKLTKTFGF

-436 NVLNYQVLLGSKLIL
+436 NVLNYQVLLGAKLIL